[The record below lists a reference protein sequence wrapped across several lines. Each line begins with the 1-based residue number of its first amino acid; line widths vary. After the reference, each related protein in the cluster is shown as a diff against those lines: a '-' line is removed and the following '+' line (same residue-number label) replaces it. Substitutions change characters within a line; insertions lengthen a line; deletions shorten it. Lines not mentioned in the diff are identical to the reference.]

1 MKVAAIIQARMG
13 STRLPGKILKKVL
26 DKTLL
31 EYQIERV
38 KKAKT
43 IDQIIVATTTKLND
57 NPIIELCKQ
66 LSVPYYRGSED
77 DVLSRYYETAT
88 NFSVDVV
95 VRLTSDCPIIDPNII
110 DKVVHCYL
118 KQQNKYDYISN
129 TLTRTYP
136 RGLDTEVI
144 PYRILKR
151 TYEEANEPSH
161 REHVTAYIYNN
172 PGKFKLLNVQHD
184 LDESKHR
191 WTVDTKEDFILIKN
205 IITRLYPVN
214 SQFSFSDIL
223 NLLKQEPDLFYIN
236 SHIEQKKIGM

>member
-13 STRLPGKILKKVL
+13 STRLPGKIMKKVL

-57 NPIIELCKQ
+57 NPIIELCEQ

-77 DVLSRYYETAT
+77 DVLSRYYEAAT
-88 NFSVDVV
+88 QFSVDVV
-95 VRLTSDCPIIDPNII
+95 VRLTSDCPIIAPDII
-110 DKVVHCYL
+110 DKIVSCYL
-118 KQQNKYDYISN
+118 EQQNIYDYISN

-136 RGLDTEVI
+136 RGLDTEVM

-151 TYEEANEPSH
+151 THEEANEPSY

-191 WTVDTKEDFILIKN
+191 WTVDTKEDFILIKK
-205 IITRLYPVN
+205 IITKLYPVN
-214 SQFSFSDIL
+214 NQFSFSDIL

>member
-13 STRLPGKILKKVL
+13 STRLPGKIMKKVL

-38 KKAKT
+38 KRAKT
-43 IDQIIVATTTKLND
+43 INQIIVATTTNKKD

-66 LSVPYYRGSED
+66 ISVPYYRGAED
-77 DVLSRYYETAT
+77 DVLSRYYEAAKQ
-88 NFSVDVV
+88 FSVDVI
-95 VRLTSDCPIIDPNII
+95 VRLTSDCPIIDPDII
-110 DKVVHCYL
+110 DKIVNCYL
-118 KQQNKYDYISN
+118 KHQNKYDYISN

-144 PYRILKR
+144 PYRMLKR
-151 TYEEANEPSH
+151 AYGEANEPSY

-172 PGKFKLLNVQHD
+172 PRKFKMLNVQHD

-191 WTVDTKEDFILIKN
+191 WTVDTKEDFLLIKN
-205 IITRLYPVN
+205 IITRLYPIN
-214 SQFSFSDIL
+214 NRFSFSDIL